1 MLVFEFKT
9 YGKRQQF
16 DAVDQAI
23 RTVQFIRNK
32 AIRLWMDGE
41 KIGKNDLSKYCAL
54 LAKEFSF
61 CDELNCSGLD
71 RRVQKDHGLQSPDS
85 TITVRRRF
93 PVKRDF
99 HSSKKTT
106 AQSNIRLAVGNW
118 QQIGNPSPLPTS
130 KGLGS

>member
-41 KIGKNDLSKYCAL
+41 KIGKNDLSKYCAV
-54 LAKEFSF
+54 LAK
-61 CDELNCSGLD
+61 
-71 RRVQKDHGLQSPDS
+71 
-85 TITVRRRF
+85 
-93 PVKRDF
+93 
-99 HSSKKTT
+99 
-106 AQSNIRLAVGNW
+106 
-118 QQIGNPSPLPTS
+118 
-130 KGLGS
+130 

>member
-1 MLVFEFKT
+1 MLVFEFKI

-23 RTVQFIRNK
+23 RTVQFIQNK

-61 CDELNCSGLD
+61 CDELNSMA
-71 RRVQKDHGLQSPDS
+71 RQASAERSWS
-85 TITVRRRF
+85 AISRF
-93 PVKRDF
+93 YDNC
-99 HSSKKTT
+99 KKK
-106 AQSNIRLAVGNW
+106 V
-118 QQIGNPSPLPTS
+118 P
-130 KGLGS
+130 

>member
-16 DAVDQAI
+16 DAVAQAI

-41 KIGKNDLSKYCAL
+41 KIGKNDLSKYCAV
-54 LAKEFSF
+54 LAKEFPF

-71 RRVQKDHGLQSPDS
+71 RRVQKDHGL
-85 TITVRRRF
+85 
-93 PVKRDF
+93 
-99 HSSKKTT
+99 
-106 AQSNIRLAVGNW
+106 
-118 QQIGNPSPLPTS
+118 
-130 KGLGS
+130 